1 MYDLEQIKLPEPL
14 NLHLLNLLN
23 IKGSSSHGWCENLM
37 RKYKESTLSNCVLLI
52 DVRQQYC
59 CDCILSRW
67 PDGLVRNID
76 TGLYNVS

>member
-23 IKGSSSHGWCENLM
+23 IKGSSSHWWCENLM

-52 DVRQQYC
+52 HVRQQYC

-67 PDGLVRNID
+67 PDELVRNID